1 MTLSLEKTEA
11 LAPDQGSVDT
21 ACKLLKPAHWPK
33 LAANSAMPKR
43 MTRSTLIQHL
53 LIGFLA
59 LFLLQAGMQAVPQ
72 ASSVSEG
79 SWGGEHMILEVSA
92 KGAEIELDC
101 AHGEITQH
109 LSLDRHGNFDV
120 AGTFAPEHGGPLL
133 RDENTPPKQARYSGH
148 VDGNTMSLT
157 VTAGKEK
164 VGMFT
169 LTRGSHPLLRK
180 CR

>member
-1 MTLSLEKTEA
+1 MSRL
-11 LAPDQGSVDT
+11 
-21 ACKLLKPAHWPK
+21 
-33 LAANSAMPKR
+33 
-43 MTRSTLIQHL
+43 TLIQPL

-59 LFLLQAGMQAVPQ
+59 LFLLQAGIEAAPE
-72 ASSVSEG
+72 ASSVAEG

-101 AHGEITQH
+101 AHGQIAQPM
-109 LSLDRHGNFDV
+109 SLDRLGNFDV
-120 AGTFAPEHGGPLL
+120 AGTFAPEHGGPVL
-133 RDENTPPKQARYSGH
+133 RGENTPPKQARYSGH

-169 LTRGSHPLLRK
+169 VTRGSHPLLRK

>member
-1 MTLSLEKTEA
+1 
-11 LAPDQGSVDT
+11 
-21 ACKLLKPAHWPK
+21 
-33 LAANSAMPKR
+33 
-43 MTRSTLIQHL
+43 
-53 LIGFLA
+53 LA
-59 LFLLQAGMQAVPQ
+59 LFLLQGGIEAAPQ
-72 ASSVSEG
+72 AGSVSEG

-101 AHGEITQH
+101 AHGQIAQH
-109 LSLDRHGNFDV
+109 ISLDRHGNFDV
-120 AGTFAPEHGGPLL
+120 AGTFAPEHGGPVL

-157 VTAGKEK
+157 VTAGKET

>member
-1 MTLSLEKTEA
+1 
-11 LAPDQGSVDT
+11 
-21 ACKLLKPAHWPK
+21 
-33 LAANSAMPKR
+33 MPKR
-43 MTRSTLIQHL
+43 MTRSTCIRHL
-53 LIGFLA
+53 LIGVLA
-59 LFLLQAGMQAVPQ
+59 LFLLQVGIEAAPE

-101 AHGEITQH
+101 AHGQIAQRI
-109 LSLDRHGNFDV
+109 SLDRHGDFDV
-120 AGTFAPEHGGPLL
+120 AGTFAPEHGGPVL
-133 RDENTPPKQARYSGH
+133 RDETMPPKQARYSGH

>member
-1 MTLSLEKTEA
+1 MLR
-11 LAPDQGSVDT
+11 
-21 ACKLLKPAHWPK
+21 
-33 LAANSAMPKR
+33 R
-43 MTRSTLIQHL
+43 MTRSTRIQRVL
-53 LIGFLA
+53 SGCLA
-59 LFLLQAGMQAVPQ
+59 LLLLPGGIEAAPE

-101 AHGEITQH
+101 AHGQIAQH
-109 LSLDRHGNFDV
+109 MSLDRHGNFDV
-120 AGTFAPEHGGPLL
+120 AGTFAPEHGGPVL

-148 VDGNTMSLT
+148 IDGNTMSLT

-164 VGMFT
+164 VGLFT